1 LRIPVNI
8 NIIAPR
14 AYIKLLPPPLA
25 DTLKQFQ
32 RANFGDLARNEGGQ
46 G

>member
-1 LRIPVNI
+1 MNI

-14 AYIKLLPPPLA
+14 AYIKLPPPPLA

-32 RANFGDLARNEGGQ
+32 GAYLGNLAGKEGVRE
-46 G
+46 